1 MRPVL
6 ARAAAQDVSLLLA
19 VVLVCIG
26 FSLLSGRFADLDNL
40 KNVLLQASATV
51 IAAVGMTFVIA
62 TRGIDLS
69 IGSIMNLSLCFAAF
83 LAGTRIE
90 AELTTVVGPLAYPLA
105 LLAGT
110 ALGALNA
117 LLIGRVGL
125 SPLIA
130 TLGTLTLYRGL
141 ALHLT
146 GAALTAVSGP
156 ILWFARAQVAGVAL
170 PVLAAALVVLG
181 GAVALAWTVS
191 GRQLLALGGSPR
203 SAVETGIPIQR
214 LLLLV
219 YGLAGFCGAAAGLI
233 VVGRVGVIN
242 SDLGFGFEFTV
253 ITAVV
258 LGGTSLFGGRAAVAG
273 SVMGA
278 LLLTIID
285 NGLNLIGANPYAY
298 DVVRGLI
305 LVGAVSLD
313 AAVRS
318 WRDRAGATLPI

>member
-1 MRPVL
+1 M
-6 ARAAAQDVSLLLA
+6 
-19 VVLVCIG
+19 
-26 FSLLSGRFADLDNL
+26 
-40 KNVLLQASATV
+40 
-51 IAAVGMTFVIA
+51 
-62 TRGIDLS
+62 
-69 IGSIMNLSLCFAAF
+69 
-83 LAGTRIE
+83 
-90 AELTTVVGPLAYPLA
+90 
-105 LLAGT
+105 
-110 ALGALNA
+110 LNA

-156 ILWFARAQVAGVAL
+156 ILWFARAQVCGRRPAGAGRRRCRAG
-170 PVLAAALVVLG
+170 AAPWRWPG
-181 GAVALAWTVS
+181 RS
-191 GRQLLALGGSPR
+191 PGRQLLALGGSPR
-203 SAVETGIPIQR
+203 SAAGDRHPIQR

-219 YGLAGFCGAAAGLI
+219 YGLAGCCGAAAGLI

-258 LGGTSLFGGRAAVAG
+258 LGGTSLFGGRAAILG

-318 WRDRAGATLPI
+318 WRDRAGGDGVRPEAARGSGRSAASDAIGDQRRPAGSRHNREACKHVESCRSERGWRLRCCCWAPRRGARPRTSRSASRSTRSSRSAWRSRRRSRTRSPRPG